1 MGLLYE
7 KQKRTAADKE
17 MPDIK
22 EIKRPTP
29 APRTIEPFD
38 DAWEDELT
46 VLDET
51 EEVDAI
57 ETELD
62 TEEYDDELI

>member
-7 KQKRTAADKE
+7 KQKRTASDKE

-22 EIKRPTP
+22 EIKRTTP
-29 APRTIEPFD
+29 PPRTIGTLD
-38 DAWEDELT
+38 DAWDDELT
-46 VLDET
+46 DIDET

-57 ETELD
+57 DTELD
-62 TEEYDDELI
+62 TEEYDDALI